1 MQNYSGEEGLQ
12 YHLQI
17 RPGDVGRYVIM
28 PGDPK
33 RCAKIAKHFDD
44 AKLIADSRE
53 YVTYTGYL
61 DGEKVSVT
69 STGIGGPSASIA
81 LEELTL
87 CGADTF
93 IRVGTCG
100 GIDLD
105 VKGGDIVVA
114 TGAVR
119 MEGTSRE
126 YAPIE
131 YPAVA
136 SLEVTNAL
144 VQAAK
149 EAKVDVAVHLDHGLT
164 FETVDKALG
173 LGFTSVMLDASTL
186 PFEENIAKVKTV
198 VEKARKYGATVEAEL
213 GLVGGSEDGSC
224 DHGIRCTDPDD
235 AVVYARETGID
246 ALAVAI
252 GNAHGNYP
260 VAPTLAFDVL
270 EKIHEKVD
278 IPLVL
283 HGGSGI
289 TDKDFQRAISLGIR
303 KVNIATA
310 SFNSLTAHVEKYMAS
325 TDKHNFFDLNEAM
338 VQGTYE
344 NVKRHILVF
353 NEPYQA

>member
-1 MQNYSGEEGLQ
+1 MALVKMKDLLRRAEEKNIGCGAFSVGNMEMVRGAIRAAEELDTPII
-12 YHLQI
+12 LQI
-17 RPGDVGRYVIM
+17 AEVRLKNSPLHLM
-28 PGDPK
+28 
-33 RCAKIAKHFDD
+33 
-44 AKLIADSRE
+44 
-53 YVTYTGYL
+53 
-61 DGEKVSVT
+61 
-69 STGIGGPSASIA
+69 GP
-81 LEELTL
+81 
-87 CGADTF
+87 
-93 IRVGTCG
+93 
-100 GIDLD
+100 
-105 VKGGDIVVA
+105 
-114 TGAVR
+114 
-119 MEGTSRE
+119 MM
-126 YAPIE
+126 
-131 YPAVA
+131 
-136 SLEVTNAL
+136 
-144 VQAAK
+144 VQATK

-164 FETVDKALG
+164 FETVDKALE

-186 PFEENIAKVKTV
+186 PFEENIARVKAV

-213 GLVGGSEDGSC
+213 GLVGGREDGSC

-310 SFNSLTAHVEKYMAS
+310 SFNSLTAHVEKYMES

-353 NEPYQA
+353 NEPYQE

>member
-1 MQNYSGEEGLQ
+1 MALVKMKDLLRRAEEKNIGCGAFSVGNMEMVRGAIRAAEELDTPII
-12 YHLQI
+12 LQI
-17 RPGDVGRYVIM
+17 AEVRLKNSPLHLM
-28 PGDPK
+28 
-33 RCAKIAKHFDD
+33 
-44 AKLIADSRE
+44 
-53 YVTYTGYL
+53 
-61 DGEKVSVT
+61 
-69 STGIGGPSASIA
+69 GP
-81 LEELTL
+81 
-87 CGADTF
+87 
-93 IRVGTCG
+93 
-100 GIDLD
+100 
-105 VKGGDIVVA
+105 
-114 TGAVR
+114 
-119 MEGTSRE
+119 MM
-126 YAPIE
+126 
-131 YPAVA
+131 
-136 SLEVTNAL
+136 

-164 FETVDKALG
+164 FETVDKALE

-186 PFEENIAKVKTV
+186 PFEENIARVKAV
-198 VEKARKYGATVEAEL
+198 VEKARKYGVTVEAEL

-252 GNAHGNYP
+252 ANAHGNYP

-310 SFNSLTAHVEKYMAS
+310 SFNSLTAHVEKYMES

-353 NEPYQA
+353 NEPYQE

>member
-1 MQNYSGEEGLQ
+1 MALVKMKDLLRRAEEKNIGCGAFSVGNMEMVRGAIRAAEELDTPII
-12 YHLQI
+12 LQI
-17 RPGDVGRYVIM
+17 AEVRLKNSPLHLM
-28 PGDPK
+28 
-33 RCAKIAKHFDD
+33 
-44 AKLIADSRE
+44 
-53 YVTYTGYL
+53 
-61 DGEKVSVT
+61 
-69 STGIGGPSASIA
+69 GP
-81 LEELTL
+81 
-87 CGADTF
+87 
-93 IRVGTCG
+93 
-100 GIDLD
+100 
-105 VKGGDIVVA
+105 
-114 TGAVR
+114 
-119 MEGTSRE
+119 MM
-126 YAPIE
+126 
-131 YPAVA
+131 
-136 SLEVTNAL
+136 

-164 FETVDKALG
+164 FETVDKALE

-186 PFEENIAKVKTV
+186 PFEENIARVKAV

-213 GLVGGSEDGSC
+213 GFVGGSEDGSC
-224 DHGIRCTDPDD
+224 DHGIRCTNPDD

-310 SFNSLTAHVEKYMAS
+310 SFNSLTAHVEKYMES
-325 TDKHNFFDLNEAM
+325 TDKHNFFDLNDAM

-353 NEPYQA
+353 NEPYQE

>member
-1 MQNYSGEEGLQ
+1 MALVKMKDLLRRAEEKNIGCGAFSVGNMEMVRGAIRAAEELDTPII
-12 YHLQI
+12 LQI
-17 RPGDVGRYVIM
+17 AEVLLKNSPLHLM
-28 PGDPK
+28 
-33 RCAKIAKHFDD
+33 
-44 AKLIADSRE
+44 
-53 YVTYTGYL
+53 
-61 DGEKVSVT
+61 
-69 STGIGGPSASIA
+69 GP
-81 LEELTL
+81 
-87 CGADTF
+87 
-93 IRVGTCG
+93 
-100 GIDLD
+100 
-105 VKGGDIVVA
+105 
-114 TGAVR
+114 
-119 MEGTSRE
+119 MM
-126 YAPIE
+126 
-131 YPAVA
+131 
-136 SLEVTNAL
+136 

-164 FETVDKALG
+164 FGTVDKALE

-186 PFEENIAKVKTV
+186 PFEENIARVKAV

-270 EKIHEKVD
+270 EKIHERVD

-289 TDKDFQRAISLGIR
+289 TDKDFQKAISLGIR

-310 SFNSLTAHVEKYMAS
+310 SFNSLTAHVEKYMES

-344 NVKRHILVF
+344 NVKKHILVF
-353 NEPYQA
+353 NEPYQE